1 LSHLLGSLVAVQ
13 LWTEATYVGFDLE
26 TTGISPFSD
35 SPVSYGFVTHHHDMW
50 GLKVTRE
57 GGLVNPGV
65 PIPEGASAIHGISD
79 AMVADA
85 PLLKDVVDDIANTLS
100 ALWRD
105 GAVVV
110 GMNVS
115 YDLTMIDSLCHRLGL
130 PTLKKRGAVG
140 PVMDILILDRHF
152 DKWRKGSR
160 RLTDLCGQYGV
171 ILDSAHSASADA
183 EASLEIFEVMLG
195 KFPEIEIIPLPKV
208 NAVMRTWYR
217 EWLSSFSAYLV
228 KKGETPVE
236 VGRFAWPIHENK

>member
-1 LSHLLGSLVAVQ
+1 VQ
-13 LWTEATYVGFDLE
+13 LWREATYVGFDLE
-26 TTGISPFSD
+26 TTGISSFTD

-50 GLKVTRE
+50 GLKVTRD

-65 PIPEGASAIHGISD
+65 PIPEGASDIHGITD

-85 PLLKDVVDDIANTLS
+85 PLLDGVVDDIASTIS
-100 ALWRD
+100 TLWRD

-115 YDLTMIDSLCHRLGL
+115 YDLTMVDSLCRRLGL
-130 PTLKKRGAVG
+130 PTLKKRGPIG

-152 DKWRKGSR
+152 DKWRKGKR
-160 RLTDLCGQYGV
+160 RLIDLCGQYGV

-195 KFPEIEIIPLPKV
+195 KYPEIEMIPLAKV
-208 NAVMRTWYR
+208 NTVMRTWYR
-217 EWLSSFSAYLV
+217 QWLAGFSGYLV
-228 KKGETPVE
+228 RKGELPVE
-236 VGRFAWPIHENK
+236 AGRFAWPIHENT